1 MVTTDIAEAR
11 EAHRYWSRRAAT
23 LPWHRRA
30 ARREARVLAARWR
43 GRLAGAYLDRVGLGS
58 LARFV
63 APVVDTG
70 GRRRSSHV
78 GALALAGLR
87 RSAIGR
93 KLIFA
98 ASVATLLAVVSVA
111 FVAALAIQLV

>member
-1 MVTTDIAEAR
+1 MVTTNIDEAR
-11 EAHRYWSRRAAT
+11 EAHRYWSRRAAA

-58 LARFV
+58 LERFV
-63 APVVDTG
+63 APLFDTG
-70 GRRRSSHV
+70 GRRRSTHV
-78 GALALAGLR
+78 GSLALAGLR
-87 RSAIGR
+87 RTSIGR

-98 ASVATLLAVVSVA
+98 ATMATLVAVAGVA
-111 FVAALAIQLV
+111 MVAALAIQVV

>member
-23 LPWHRRA
+23 LPWHRRG

-43 GRLAGAYLDRVGLGS
+43 GRLAGAYLDRVGLSG

-63 APVVDTG
+63 TPLVDTG
-70 GRRRSSHV
+70 GRRRGAHV
-78 GALALAGLR
+78 RSLALSGMR
-87 RSAIGR
+87 RSSIGR
-93 KLIFA
+93 KLLFA
-98 ASVATLLAVVSVA
+98 ASATAILAVASVA
-111 FVAALAIQLV
+111 LVAALAIQAV

>member
-1 MVTTDIAEAR
+1 MVTTDIEEAR
-11 EAHRYWSRRAAT
+11 EAHQYWSRRAAT

-43 GRLAGAYLDRVGLGS
+43 GRLAGAYLERVGLRS

-63 APVVDTG
+63 APLVDTG
-70 GRRRSSHV
+70 GRRRSTLV
-78 GALALAGLR
+78 GSLALAGLR
-87 RSAIGR
+87 RTTIGR

-98 ASVATLLAVVSVA
+98 ATVATVLAVAGVA
-111 FVAALAIQLV
+111 MVAALAIQIV